1 MNIIVLQIIAAF
13 VALAGSIVNLLSLLI
28 NIPDWLSIASA
39 VALLISAALWLG
51 LYFINTSNQC
61 TRHPLHPIFQKSP
74 NPFIR

>member
-13 VALAGSIVNLLSLLI
+13 VALAGSIVNLLSLVI

-51 LYFINTSNQC
+51 LYFINT
-61 TRHPLHPIFQKSP
+61 
-74 NPFIR
+74 

>member
-13 VALAGSIVNLLSLLI
+13 VALAGSIVNLLSLGI

-51 LYFINTSNQC
+51 LYFINTS
-61 TRHPLHPIFQKSP
+61 KK
-74 NPFIR
+74 